1 MIIGIWNTISTF
13 LPTGGGYYLY
23 IYQWSIWRTYFLSVF
38 TYTNHLKY
46 WFIWLEVS
54 RITRRL
60 WQTMQDE
67 WTLLMVYLKKLRRWS
82 CAFQGPIDYVMSL
95 IYICCRILR
104 TFHIIFRF
112 CSVISPHNLFDRFL
126 DPDYK
131 TSIFFKEK
139 INTYVLNNKRTNK
152 KLMSKN
158 NSLYHFWQDC
168 ITYLMRI
175 EMKAA
180 RVSLLERI
188 RYLAIQESWL
198 DLPLKGNKGTN

>member
-1 MIIGIWNTISTF
+1 MYLPHLLSNDHRYMEYNKYLSPNWWGILLIYLSMINMKNIFFICIHIYKSFKILIYLVRGKQNYQTF
-13 LPTGGGYYLY
+13 MA
-23 IYQWSIWRTYFLSVF
+23 
-38 TYTNHLKY
+38 NHAGCMNIINGL
-46 WFIWLEVS
+46 F
-54 RITRRL
+54 
-60 WQTMQDE
+60 
-67 WTLLMVYLKKLRRWS
+67 KKLRRWS

-158 NSLYHFWQDC
+158 NSLYHF
-168 ITYLMRI
+168 
-175 EMKAA
+175 
-180 RVSLLERI
+180 
-188 RYLAIQESWL
+188 
-198 DLPLKGNKGTN
+198 